1 MTDLDFIVHK
11 INKDPKG
18 LEGSKPR
25 VKRAP
30 ICSSVLVTGLSKK
43 TTGETIQLYFEHKR
57 SGGGD
62 VDRLEYEEGS
72 QTAVVYFKEPK
83 GRIFSCCR
91 LLVLWVMMV
100 ESERYHDHVN
110 NSDEGGNDKDDGDCC
125 DTDSDIDDY
134 ES

>member
-11 INKDPKG
+11 ININPKG

-25 VKRAP
+25 VKRVP

-43 TTGETIQLYFEHKR
+43 TTGETIKLYFGHEK

-62 VDRLEYEEGS
+62 VDQLEYEEGS

-83 GRIFSCCR
+83 GKMFLVVA
-91 LLVLWVMMV
+91 LLVFD
-100 ESERYHDHVN
+100 YDDHPWRLQ
-110 NSDEGGNDKDDGDCC
+110 
-125 DTDSDIDDY
+125 
-134 ES
+134 